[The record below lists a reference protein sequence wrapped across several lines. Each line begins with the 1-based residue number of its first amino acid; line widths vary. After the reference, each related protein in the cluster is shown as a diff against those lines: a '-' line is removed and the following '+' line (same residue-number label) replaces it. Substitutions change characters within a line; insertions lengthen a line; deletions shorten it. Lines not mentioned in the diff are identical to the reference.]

1 MLYDRIMRN
10 TEQQRRAWECWVI
23 NIGPTNLMT
32 FNFNGPT
39 TVPTAHKAMERL
51 FKRVEWWRHG
61 RSWCKKKPALRP
73 TVVAFM
79 EHPTTNPHWHAAFNA
94 AGDWTEAL
102 DRAISYW
109 KTIIPSGQL
118 DVRPVHD
125 IAGLASYI
133 TKSQT
138 NPGHLDGVFLY
149 GPKRKA

>member
-1 MLYDRIMRN
+1 MLYDKMTRN
-10 TEQQRRAWECWVI
+10 IEQQRRAWERWVI

-39 TVPTAHKAMERL
+39 TVPAAHKAMERL
-51 FKRVEWWRHG
+51 MKQVERRQHG
-61 RSWCKKKPALRP
+61 RNWCKKKHALRP

-79 EHPTTNPHWHAAFNA
+79 EHPTTNPHWHAAFSA
-94 AGDWTEAL
+94 SGDWTEAL
-102 DRAISYW
+102 EWGDSYW

-149 GPKRKA
+149 GPTRKA